1 MGERKLVL
9 PAKMIR
15 PRFTGV
21 FPRRR
26 LFRLLDQGRKQPV
39 VWVTGH
45 PGSGKSVLVSS
56 FFDARRLNGLWYR
69 FDPGDRDPA
78 GFFYH
83 LSLAVQKAAPRAR
96 SPLPLLTPEYR
107 GDLSTFARG
116 YFRGLFAHIKPPF
129 VLVFDDC
136 HLLPQEDPLF
146 ELIKIGMKEA
156 LPGFCFIFISRD
168 DPPPPFSSLVVERA
182 MRIIDPQMLR
192 LTEEEAVGVVRRVFP
207 SMNPEA
213 ARALHRQAQGWAA
226 GLILLGEEAA
236 HSERP
241 LSEGGPGVT
250 SRTFDYFAREIFGR
264 MKPSVQDLLM
274 QSSFLPEITVERAEA
289 LTGQRQASALLD
301 DLYRR
306 RYFIEKQ
313 NQIRGGYRYH
323 DLFRDFLNAQAE
335 RTYPRNQLRSIQR
348 RAGKILARA
357 GQAGEAIELYLK
369 VEAWPE
375 ATALI
380 VSAAGSMIS
389 QGRSQTVQ
397 GWILALPE
405 EILDR
410 QPWLLYWRGVCRLP
424 FVPSESRGDFERAF
438 KRFRE
443 RGDQTGIWLAWSMV
457 IDTFLHECENYTP
470 LDQWIA
476 LMEESLLKE
485 ETMTVLSPEIEARAA
500 SGMLN
505 ALLLK
510 QPHHP
515 NIAVWADR
523 VFSLMQKEE
532 DANFRLQI
540 GYYLAL
546 YTLWIGDYSKTARV
560 INLLHQAARSPAAS
574 PLMQLTGK
582 SAEAQMAWLNGSFSD
597 CLTLVSEGIKLA
609 RERGVHL
616 WDHDLLS
623 HGVAAALS
631 IEDHATAT
639 SLLLEREAVLSGW
652 RRFDRAFYHYLTGWM
667 ALQRGD
673 DLAGALNHA
682 ETALGISL
690 EMNAPYPEAICRL
703 LLADIFVE
711 RRAFRQAGRERGR
724 ARRIGL
730 GMKSLQIEFI
740 YLISVAWRLR
750 SGGKPGKQIKRALH
764 RALILGREQGY
775 INIFGW
781 RSSVMACLCL
791 TALEAGIETDYVC
804 ELVRK
809 RNLIPDP
816 PPIECEAWPWAVKVY
831 TLGRFTLLI
840 DEEAVRF
847 ASRGQGKVLELLKA
861 LITFGGREVGEERL
875 TDALWP
881 ETEGSKGRQ
890 LFKITLHRLRRLL
903 GKQEAITLR
912 AGKVTLDPRF
922 CWVDAWAFERLLS
935 ACPEKALNLYRG
947 PFLGRE
953 EPPEWAL
960 PLQKRLHDRY
970 LLHLISLGTERE
982 ASSAFEEAAACYQ
995 RGLETDPFAEECY
1008 RRLMICRQKQGRRAE
1023 ALAIYDRCRKILQT
1037 MLQTEPA
1044 PETAA
1049 LYETIKRSVT

>member
-1 MGERKLVL
+1 MPSRRSVL
-9 PAKMIR
+9 PPKLIR
-15 PRFTGV
+15 PRFTGIV
-21 FPRRR
+21 PRRR
-26 LFRLLDQGRKQPV
+26 LFGLLDRGRRRPV
-39 VWVTGH
+39 VWITA
-45 PGSGKSVLVSS
+45 PAGSGKTALV
-56 FFDARRLNGLWYR
+56 ANYLEVRKLRGLWYQL
-69 FDPGDRDPA
+69 DAGDADSASLFYYLGEA
-78 GFFYH
+78 GRR
-83 LSLAVQKAAPRAR
+83 AAPRSR
-96 SPLPLLTPEYR
+96 RPLPLLTPEYLA
-107 GDLSTFARG
+107 GLPVFARNF
-116 YFRGLFAHIKPPF
+116 FRALFARLTRPAL
-129 VLVFDDC
+129 VVFDNY
-136 HLLPQEDPLF
+136 HELPPWSPLH
-146 ELIKIGMKEA
+146 EGLVQGLDEIPAGSTV
-156 LPGFCFIFISRD
+156 IFISRT
-168 DPPPPFSSLVVERA
+168 DPPPAFARLRLANRLALLGWE
-182 MRIIDPQMLR
+182 DLR
-192 LTEEEAVGVVRRVFP
+192 LTPDE
-207 SMNPEA
+207 SA
-213 ARALHRQAQGWAA
+213 AIARKRLGGDLLTPADLAALYDQTEGWLA
-226 GLILLGEEAA
+226 GLVLLLEQARGGSTPAMRGE
-236 HSERP
+236 R
-241 LSEGGPGVT
+241 GQV
-250 SRTFDYFAREIFGR
+250 FDYFASEIFDR
-264 MKPSVQDLLM
+264 TDAEMQRFLL
-274 QSSFLPEITVERAEA
+274 QTSSLPRITAPAAAMLTGDSRAEA
-289 LTGQRQASALLD
+289 MLDALA
-301 DLYRR
+301 RR
-306 RYFIEKQ
+306 NYFTARRDGEPPS
-313 NQIRGGYRYH
+313 YEYH
-323 DLFRDFLNAQAE
+323 PLFREFLQ
-335 RTYPRNQLRSIQR
+335 
-348 RAGKILARA
+348 ARA
-357 GQAGEAIELYLK
+357 GEQLAPESLAGLQRAAASWLLQQGDSEQAAELYALAK
-369 VEAWPE
+369 DWPGL
-375 ATALI
+375 TAVI

-389 QGRSQTVQ
+389 QGRSQTVER
-397 GWILALPE
+397 WIKALPE
-405 EILDR
+405 KMVND

-424 FVPSESRGDFERAF
+424 FVPAESRSDFERAF
-438 KRFRE
+438 ERFRE
-443 RGDQTGIWLAWSMV
+443 TGDEAGVWLAWSMV
-457 IDTFLHECENYTP
+457 IGTFLHECENYTP

-485 ETMTVLSPEIEARAA
+485 ETTTVLSPEIEARAA

-560 INLLHQAARSPAAS
+560 IDLLHQAARSPAAS

-582 SAEAQMAWLNGSFSD
+582 SAEAQLAWLNGSFSD

-609 RERGVHL
+609 RERGMHL

-631 IEDHATAT
+631 IEDHAMAT
-639 SLLLEREAVLSGW
+639 SLLLEREAVLSRW

-673 DLAGALNHA
+673 LPGALNHA

-750 SGGKPGKQIKRALH
+750 SGGKPGKQIKRALR

-775 INIFGW
+775 INLFGW

-791 TALEAGIETDYVC
+791 TALEAGIETDYVR

-881 ETEGSKGRQ
+881 EAEGSKGRQ
-890 LFKITLHRLRRLL
+890 LFKTTLHRLRRLL

-970 LLHLISLGTERE
+970 LLHLISLGAERE

-995 RGLETDPFAEECY
+995 RGVEADPFAEECY

-1023 ALAIYDRCRKILQT
+1023 ALAIYDRCRKTLQT